1 MDRDAVI
8 AALVESE
15 WAMFSRVRNVGGPA
29 SCQMDPDTFGI
40 MRSSQFATWDAEM
53 LESYADDLKA
63 AQEQG
68 RNLMTEKYARMME
81 RTFPEEYANLAG
93 QLPPV
98 DAKAQECVERIVAA
112 NVRWKEAVAEQYP
125 RLNDRGRPLR
135 SVDDRPGLPSLETYM
150 RGELQTCSPKT
161 LALYDV
167 QVRRR
172 LAEGTN
178 EAAENLLH
186 QVKRY
191 GFDSLEAAEA
201 HLARQG

>member
-15 WAMFSRVRNVGGPA
+15 WEMFSRVRNVGGPA
-29 SCQMDPDTFGI
+29 SCQMDHNTFSI

-63 AQEQG
+63 AREQG

-81 RTFPEEYANLAG
+81 RTFPGEYANLAG

-98 DAKAQECVERIVAA
+98 DTAARECVERIVAA
-112 NVRWKEAVAEQYP
+112 NVRWKEAVGEQYP
-125 RLNDRGRPLR
+125 HLNDRGRPLC
-135 SVDDRPGLPSLETYM
+135 SIDDRPGLPSLETYM
-150 RGELQTCSPKT
+150 RAELQTYSPRT
-161 LALYDV
+161 LALYAA
-167 QVRRR
+167 QVKRR
-172 LAEGTN
+172 LAGGTS
-178 EAAENLLH
+178 EAVENLLH
-186 QVKRY
+186 QVRHY

-201 HLARQG
+201 HLAHGG